1 MGLLLDSGAVYA
13 YYVRDDRWHG
23 RVRGLLDADPG
34 PFMLPAV
41 VVPEVD
47 HLLGRAVGPRAQLAL
62 YEDIVNDVYLVADLA
77 AAGYERV
84 LELNRRFADLEL
96 GFVDAAVAALAE
108 QLGVSY
114 RGRQILPSMRYTASE
129 SEGIVSSFAAWAPIT
144 RADTAASNASSE
156 PAARSMRS
164 RGCSGNRSSKNA
176 CRSAHLPLFTGPV
189 RARG

>member
-108 QLGVSY
+108 QLGVDRLATTDRRHFPAIAGEVALSL
-114 RGRQILPSMRYTASE
+114 LP
-129 SEGIVSSFAAWAPIT
+129 
-144 RADTAASNASSE
+144 
-156 PAARSMRS
+156 
-164 RGCSGNRSSKNA
+164 
-176 CRSAHLPLFTGPV
+176 
-189 RARG
+189 